1 MIKRTKIKYKLG
13 YHSLLSTAHQSILML
28 AAESEQLDHIE
39 SAIKQVML
47 EAPDKFHTDESL
59 ETRVFYDEP
68 MDNTYSVK
76 RAGFIR
82 ARPARIL

>member
-1 MIKRTKIKYKLG
+1 
-13 YHSLLSTAHQSILML
+13 ML

-47 EAPDKFHTDESL
+47 EAPNKFHTDESL

-68 MDNTYSVK
+68 MDNTYRVK
-76 RAGFIR
+76 RAGYVKS
-82 ARPARIL
+82 RPARIL